1 MRTINRTRRWLM
13 PALLL
18 GVLCWLVSIANGQ
31 FYYPDR
37 VDYGTP
43 ADQGLAYRD
52 IAFASSD
59 GTKLHGRFVPA
70 TTGNAVGT
78 VIHFHG
84 NAQNLS
90 AHFSFV
96 AWLPQYGFNIFTF
109 DYRGYGRSEGSAG
122 RRGIHRDALAALAT
136 VQTLEEVD
144 PTKLLVFGQSLGG
157 AIAVSALGS
166 TNLPGLCGVAVDSTF
181 ESYKAVAKD
190 HAPDLLASIFIRN
203 TLNPIKT
210 VASIAPVPLLVIH
223 GTADRVIPYA
233 RGKALFEAAG
243 EPKQMWTVPD
253 GHHTDALMTYAPTY
267 RPRLVQFF
275 KACLENGAHGP
286 ANELQR

>member
-1 MRTINRTRRWLM
+1 MSAIGRILGLLIPCLLIGGFWLGSF
-13 PALLL
+13 A
-18 GVLCWLVSIANGQ
+18 SAQ
-31 FYYPDR
+31 FYQPDR

-43 ADQGLAYRD
+43 AARGLAYRD
-52 IAFASSD
+52 ITFASSD
-59 GTKLHGRFVPA
+59 GTSLHGWFVPA
-70 TTGNAVGT
+70 VGKAEGT

-96 AWLPQYGFNIFTF
+96 DWLPQQGFNLFVF
-109 DYRGYGRSEGSAG
+109 DYRGYGKSEGSAG

-144 PTKLLVFGQSLGG
+144 PAKLLVFGQSLGG
-157 AIAVSALGS
+157 AIAISALGS

-210 VASIAPVPLLVIH
+210 VASLAPVPLLVIH

-267 RPRLVQFF
+267 RPRLVDFF
-275 KACLENGAHGP
+275 MSCLVKTETP
-286 ANELQR
+286 KPL